1 MAETKLRVMTDLIE
15 RHCAHLRQRGLSDN
29 TIDSRRD
36 VLRRIDQELPLGLEQ
51 ATVEELSDWLA
62 RDGWKRKTRARYFAD
77 VKSFFDWACDDN
89 NPHLDWNPAA
99 SLTRPKVPAGV
110 PNPVTDDELAEA
122 LSTAGEWRVAIILA
136 AYAGLRCC
144 ELARVQ
150 RRDVNRH
157 TITVVGKGDATRVIP
172 TADLAWETVSGASGR
187 LVDGTARQISAR
199 ARDHFDRVGLAGV
212 TMHRFRHWFATT
224 MLANGVDL
232 LTVSKLLGHASTSTT
247 SAYCLISD
255 GQRRSAVATLPV
267 LTSTPA
273 PAR

>member
-1 MAETKLRVMTDLIE
+1 MGI
-15 RHCAHLRQRGLSDN
+15 
-29 TIDSRRD
+29 
-36 VLRRIDQELPLGLEQ
+36 EQ

-62 RDGWKRKTRARYFAD
+62 RPGWCRKTRARYFAD
-77 VKSFFDWACDDN
+77 VKSFFDWATDPN

-110 PNPVTDDELAEA
+110 RKPVTDDELAEA
-122 LSTAGEWRVAIILA
+122 LRGAGEWRVAIILA

-144 ELARVQ
+144 ELATVT
-150 RRDVNRH
+150 RRDVNEH
-157 TITVVGKGDATRVIP
+157 EIIVTGKGDKTRPIP
-172 TADLAWETVSGASGR
+172 TAPVVWETVRGMTGP
-187 LVDGTARQISAR
+187 LVAGTAKEITRETLR
-199 ARDHFDRVGLAGV
+199 HFDRVGLPDV

-224 MLANGVDL
+224 LLAGGVDL
-232 LTVSKLLGHASTSTT
+232 LTVSKLLGHSSTT
-247 SAYCLISD
+247 VTAVYCQITD